1 MEGVGALADFDVV
14 LQTPVWGSRQGM
26 GGRAKL
32 RVCALHSFNDG
43 AEEADGHLPG
53 VTQPGGEVSARQN
66 HRLDPNA
73 TESEQKNLL

>member
-1 MEGVGALADFDVV
+1 
-14 LQTPVWGSRQGM
+14 M
-26 GGRAKL
+26 GGSAQSG
-32 RVCALHSFNDG
+32 VCALHSFNDG
-43 AEEADGHLPG
+43 AEETDGDLPG